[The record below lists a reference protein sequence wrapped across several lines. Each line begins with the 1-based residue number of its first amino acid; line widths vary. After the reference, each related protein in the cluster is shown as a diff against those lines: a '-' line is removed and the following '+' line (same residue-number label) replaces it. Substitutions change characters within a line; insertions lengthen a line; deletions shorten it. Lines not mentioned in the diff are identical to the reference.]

1 MNYENNKN
9 NVVFFN
15 DRGIIVDNFMV
26 DIGGKLEG
34 NIGEFIS

>member
-1 MNYENNKN
+1 MNVMKIIKIMWS
-9 NVVFFN
+9 FSMT
-15 DRGIIVDNFMV
+15 GIIVDNFMV